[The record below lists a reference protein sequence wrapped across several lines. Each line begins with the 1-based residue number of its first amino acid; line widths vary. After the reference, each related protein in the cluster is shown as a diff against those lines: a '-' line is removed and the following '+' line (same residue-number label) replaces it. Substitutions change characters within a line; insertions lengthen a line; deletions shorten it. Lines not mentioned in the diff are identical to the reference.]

1 VHDGSVPR
9 PVGRVK
15 GAWYPEPVVDHP
27 FQLPLFVDLGAVVLL
42 SATGA
47 IEGMRK
53 RYDMVGVAVLALVTG
68 LGGALLRDGVFLQS
82 GPPAALRDARYLAAV
97 LGGATLGVL
106 FARGF
111 HRLKLVVAI
120 VDALG
125 LGLYAVYGAQKAML
139 AGLPLLAATLV
150 GTVNAVGGGLMRD
163 VLVREEPFLFK
174 PGGFYALA
182 AVAGAT
188 TFVLLD
194 GLAGPVTNLAAAAGV
209 AVTLGL
215 RFGSIRL
222 GWKTGALSDEPGS
235 QGPPPQR

>member
-1 VHDGSVPR
+1 MDR
-9 PVGRVK
+9 
-15 GAWYPEPVVDHP
+15 P

-42 SATGA
+42 AATGA

-53 RYDMVGVAVLALVTG
+53 RYDLVGVAVLALVTG
-68 LGGALLRDGVFLQS
+68 LGGGLLRDGIFLQS
-82 GPPAALRDARYLAAV
+82 GPPAALQDGRYLAAV
-97 LGGATLGVL
+97 LLGATLGVV

-111 HRLKLVVAI
+111 HRLRLVVAVI
-120 VDALG
+120 DALG

-174 PGGFYALA
+174 PGGFYAVA

-188 TFVLLD
+188 AFVVVD
-194 GLAGPVTNLAAAAGV
+194 GLAGRTAHLATAVGV
-209 AVTLGL
+209 AVTLLL

-222 GWKTGALSDEPGS
+222 GWKTGALSDQPD
-235 QGPPPQR
+235 PPRDSLQR

>member
-1 VHDGSVPR
+1 
-9 PVGRVK
+9 VK
-15 GAWYPEPVVDHP
+15 EACYREPVVDHP
-27 FQLPLFVDLGAVVLL
+27 FQLPLLVDLGAVALL

-53 RYDMVGVAVLALVTG
+53 RYDLFGVAVMALVTG
-68 LGGALLRDGVFLQS
+68 LGGALLRDGMFLQA
-82 GPPAALRDARYLAAV
+82 GPPAALQDGRYLAAV
-97 LGGATLGVL
+97 LGGAALGVV

-125 LGLYAVYGAQKAML
+125 LGLYAIYGAQKAML
-139 AGLPLLAATLV
+139 AGLPLLSATLV

-163 VLVREEPFLFK
+163 VLVREEPLLFR

-182 AVAGAT
+182 SMAGAA
-188 TFVLLD
+188 TFVVLD
-194 GLAGPVTNLAAAAGV
+194 GLAGRPTAEAALAGV
-209 AVTLGL
+209 VVTLVL

-222 GWKTGALSDEPGS
+222 GWKTGALSDEPS
-235 QGPPPQR
+235 

>member
-1 VHDGSVPR
+1 M
-9 PVGRVK
+9 K

-27 FQLPLFVDLGAVVLL
+27 FQLPLIVDLGAVVLL

-53 RYDMVGVAVLALVTG
+53 RYDLVGVAVLALVTG
-68 LGGALLRDGVFLQS
+68 LGGGLLRDGIFLQS
-82 GPPAALRDARYLAAV
+82 GPPAALQDARYLAAV
-97 LGGATLGVL
+97 LVGATVGVL

-194 GLAGPVTNLAAAAGV
+194 GLAGRVTNLAAAAGV

-222 GWKTGALSDEPGS
+222 GWKTGALSDEAGS
-235 QGPPPQR
+235 QGPPPRR